1 MIGVYMR
8 VSTHQQDTKM
18 QKHEI
23 DQYLIKR
30 NTLDDVVWYVDEGIS
45 GKTTQRPAY
54 QRLCVDIDAGR
65 ITSVIVYKLDRLGR
79 DAIASMKLLL
89 DWMTKGVEF
98 FSVTQ
103 PILQLGKDNPFRITI
118 ISIFSELAQVER
130 ETIVQRIVSGQAA
143 AKARGVKFGHA
154 PIYGPEVATQA
165 KQLRAQG
172 RTFKQI
178 AQELSVSRATA
189 HKFCT
194 Q

>member
-1 MIGVYMR
+1 MIAVYMR

-23 DQYLIKR
+23 DQYLIKH
-30 NTLDDVVWYVDEGIS
+30 NITKVNWYVDEGIS
-45 GKTTQRPAY
+45 GKTTQRPEY
-54 QRLCVDIDAGR
+54 QRMCADVNAGR

-79 DAIASMKLLL
+79 DAITSMRLLL

-130 ETIVQRIVSGQAA
+130 QTIVQRVISGQAA

-154 PIYGPEVATQA
+154 PIYGPEVARQA

-172 RTFKQI
+172 HTFKQI
-178 AQELSVSRATA
+178 AQALNVSRSTA

>member
-1 MIGVYMR
+1 
-8 VSTHQQDTKM
+8 M

-30 NTLDDVVWYVDEGIS
+30 NTLDVTWYVDEGIS

-54 QRLCVDIDAGR
+54 QRMCADIDAGR

-89 DWMTKGVEF
+89 DWMTRGIEF

-130 ETIVQRIVSGQAA
+130 QTIVQRVMSGQAA

-154 PIYGPEVATQA
+154 PTYGPETAAQA

-172 RTFKQI
+172 HTYKQI
-178 AQELSVSRATA
+178 AQSLSMSRSTA
-189 HKFCT
+189 HKLCAE
-194 Q
+194 

>member
-1 MIGVYMR
+1 MIAVYMR

-23 DQYLIKR
+23 DQYLIKH
-30 NTLDDVVWYVDEGIS
+30 NITKVNWYVDEGIS
-45 GKTTQRPAY
+45 GKTTQRPEY
-54 QRLCVDIDAGR
+54 QRMCADVDAGR

-79 DAIASMKLLL
+79 DAITSMRLLL

-130 ETIVQRIVSGQAA
+130 QTIVQRVISGQAA

-154 PIYGPEVATQA
+154 PIYGPEVARQA

-172 RTFKQI
+172 HTFKQI
-178 AQELSVSRATA
+178 AQALNVSRSTA